1 MVVVRLALRAA
12 LAVRAMALRHHAG
25 VALHKAPVAI
35 DKNVAKEALTVQ
47 GLTGSMTAMTGP
59 MIPAMTG
66 PKIAPMTAAWTG
78 PTIAARAATS
88 YHATS
93 TLS

>member
-35 DKNVAKEALTVQ
+35 DKNVAKEALMVQ
-47 GLTGSMTAMTGP
+47 DLTGSMT
-59 MIPAMTG
+59 AMTG

-78 PTIAARAATS
+78 PTIADRAATS